1 VRVSAGVLMFRRTA
15 AGFEVLL
22 AHPGGPHF
30 RDRDEGG
37 WTLPKGLLA
46 PGEDAL
52 ATARR
57 EFEEETGA
65 SPGDGPFAPLGD
77 VVQRGGKRVFAW
89 AVEGDLDPASA
100 RSNTFELE
108 WPPRSGRWQV
118 FPEVDRVGWFAPE
131 AARSKLN
138 PAQVAFLDRLARLL
152 AAG

>member
-1 VRVSAGVLMFRRTA
+1 MRVSAGVLMFRRTA